1 MPEDSVRAP
10 ESVHHCCCCQ
20 RWQIHA
26 ANRQTDTAVK
36 PAITEEEKE
45 EERKKVKQ
53 KKVETLN
60 TTESVVIER
69 RSLNQHNNGQEVRY
83 FSFSLRGNHLKEGEE
98 KEKG

>member
-1 MPEDSVRAP
+1 M
-10 ESVHHCCCCQ
+10 
-20 RWQIHA
+20 
-26 ANRQTDTAVK
+26 K

-53 KKVETLN
+53 KKAETLN
-60 TTESVVIER
+60 TTESVVVER

-83 FSFSLRGNHLKEGEE
+83 FPFSFRGNKGNHLKEGEE